1 MAIQRKG
8 SSKKG
13 YIVVLLLVILIG
25 ASAAIVYTIQNGSA
39 TKAVPGV
46 KVGDTF
52 TYSLLGTSNSVD
64 PNAVTPDYFY
74 EYNDTEYYK
83 VAITAINGSKVS
95 LDTSWRFK
103 NGTEIDSEQTIDL
116 TTGVLTNTHG
126 FGFIY
131 ASNLKV
137 GDLIRPGGTDKF
149 TVNLTDT
156 KTYADS
162 TRENNYYAIQNT
174 FYDPNDP
181 THSTYF
187 DSYYSVYIDK
197 QTGMLESLS
206 NLQAFSN
213 PKMTLLVTQQLTN
226 STVWKVE

>member
-1 MAIQRKG
+1 MAIQRKR

-13 YIVVLLLVILIG
+13 YIVVLLLVILIV
-25 ASAAIVYTIQNGSA
+25 ASAAIVYITQNGSA
-39 TKAVPGV
+39 TIVPGV

-52 TYSLLGTSNSVD
+52 TYSLLGKSTLVD

-83 VAITAINGSKVS
+83 IAITAINSSKVS
-95 LDTSWRFK
+95 FDTLWKFK
-103 NGTEIDSEQTIDL
+103 NGTETDSMQTIDL
-116 TTGVLTNTHG
+116 ATGVLTNTHG

-131 ASNLKV
+131 ASNLNV
-137 GDLIRPGGTDKF
+137 GDLIHPGGTDKF

-156 KTYADS
+156 KTYVES
-162 TRENNYYAIQNT
+162 TREINYYAIQNT

-187 DSYYSVYIDK
+187 DSYYSIYIDK
-197 QTGMLESLS
+197 QTGMLESLN

-213 PKMTLLVTQQLTN
+213 PKMTLLVTQQLIS
-226 STVWKVE
+226 STVWKVQ